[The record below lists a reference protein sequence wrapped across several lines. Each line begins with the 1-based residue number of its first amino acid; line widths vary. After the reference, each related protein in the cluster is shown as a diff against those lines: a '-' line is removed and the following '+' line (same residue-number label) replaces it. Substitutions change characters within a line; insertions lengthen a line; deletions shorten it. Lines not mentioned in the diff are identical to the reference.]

1 MFKPKTPELEAFQKA
16 YPGRVAKLESFFDAP
31 TGVYIDYANARNRL
45 GAWQIDLSKVNDL
58 FDSFGNIA
66 FKKFYY
72 GTLCGDKKSEGFI
85 HRVKK
90 IGFEV
95 HTKPVKI
102 MDISINATSI
112 SIGSPDILQ
121 HFMSQGLLRSL
132 KLDAIEYLN
141 DQLRDLNKQGI
152 TALKERKCNFD
163 VEIGTDM
170 RLDHSLKKCENFCLW
185 SGDSDFADPIKCLLG
200 DTKKVVV
207 LGTGGKIAYELN
219 ALKTSGLEIFDI
231 RKIREAIEKKP

>member
-1 MFKPKTPELEAFQKA
+1 MFNPKTPELAAFQKA
-16 YPGRVAKLESFFDAP
+16 YPGRIKKLESFFDAS

-45 GAWQIDLSKVNDL
+45 GSWQIDLSKLKDL
-58 FDSFGNIA
+58 FDSFGSVV
-66 FKKFYY
+66 FQKFYF

-90 IGFEV
+90 IGFDM

-102 MDISINATSI
+102 MEISIDATSI
-112 SIGSPDILQ
+112 SPGSPDILQ
-121 HFMSQGLLRSL
+121 HFVSQGLLRSL

-152 TALKERKCNFD
+152 TSLQERKCNFD

-170 RLDHSLKKCENFCLW
+170 RLDDYLKKCENFCLW
-185 SGDSDFADPIKCLLG
+185 SGDSDFADPIRCLLG
-200 DTKKVVV
+200 DKKKVTIF
-207 LGTGGKIAYELN
+207 GTGGRIAYELN
-219 ALKTSGLEIFDI
+219 DLRTSGLEIFDV
-231 RKIREAIEKKP
+231 RKIREVIER